1 MIEKAAFV
9 GVAAILSLSALAS
22 ARSEAADKDARF
34 SVRGLGTTSCTKYLD
49 AAESEE
55 FVHWITGFLTA
66 YNWLTPDTYD
76 IAPQYNANGL
86 KRFMDLY
93 CGQNPKRRIIEAAL
107 AFVSAIHEKRAR
119 SGS

>member
-1 MIEKAAFV
+1 MAKRVAFA
-9 GVAAILSLSALAS
+9 GAAAILALSALAS
-22 ARSEAADKDARF
+22 ARSEAADQNARF
-34 SVRGLGTTSCTKYLD
+34 SVRGLGTTTCTKYLD
-49 AAESEE
+49 ASESEE

-76 IAPQYNANGL
+76 IAPQYNSNGL

-93 CGQNPKRRIIEAAL
+93 CGQNPQQRIIEAAL
-107 AFVSAIHEKRAR
+107 AFVNAVHEKRAK